1 MLWSFALASLIIEMT
16 PGPNMAYLALLSA
29 DRGRIAGYT
38 AVAGVALGLAIAGLA
53 ASVGLSTL
61 IANVPA
67 VYEVIRWLGILYML
81 YLAWE
86 AWRGESGDPET
97 QTHDGSNVLFFRRGL
112 IQNVLNPKAYL
123 FYAAILPEFID
134 PGRDLAGQLA
144 LLIAIYVAVATLV
157 HTAIVTFF
165 GTLSSIIV
173 SGRSAK
179 VTRRIFAVMLVGVAV
194 WLGWSTAR

>member
-29 DRGRIAGYT
+29 DRGRIAGYA
-38 AVAGVALGLAIAGLA
+38 AVAGVALGLAIAGIA

-61 IANVPA
+61 MANVPA
-67 VYEVIRWLGILYML
+67 VYEVIRWLGVLYML

-86 AWRGESGDPET
+86 AWRGESRDPGT
-97 QTHDGSNVLFFRRGL
+97 QLHNGSNVLFFRRGL
-112 IQNVLNPKAYL
+112 ISNMLNPKAYL

-134 PGRDLAGQLA
+134 PSRELAGQLA
-144 LLIAIYVAVATLV
+144 LLIAIYVAIATLV
-157 HTAIVTFF
+157 HAGIVTFF
-165 GTLSSIIV
+165 GTLSTVIL
-173 SGRSAK
+173 SGRSAEM
-179 VTRRIFAVMLVGVAV
+179 TRRIFAGLLVGVAI